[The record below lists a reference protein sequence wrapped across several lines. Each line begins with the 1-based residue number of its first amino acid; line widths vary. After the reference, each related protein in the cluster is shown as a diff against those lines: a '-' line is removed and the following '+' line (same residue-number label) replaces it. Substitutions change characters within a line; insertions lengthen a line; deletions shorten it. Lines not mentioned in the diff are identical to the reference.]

1 MLAAGE
7 VRFTMRR
14 FRENPKAPDIDV
26 LARHYLSRGLAKLPD
41 VTKHAADVGDVEKMG
56 MWELLKLAKSMG
68 ANADDVIRAT
78 EQAER
83 QRQDYSSKYPGFR
96 GELEFDWTVAFLGQT
111 VTRKARIL
119 YEHTPEWEY
128 YDLRKNGLYTG
139 WDSSSYQIEMQAEPE
154 DQDGDG
160 NPLPGTPYWVVL
172 GDITQNEVLPNVV
185 WEAVI
190 DAVDAKCKVE
200 DAERRTAA
208 KDRPAKLMPKSK
220 RRH

>member
-1 MLAAGE
+1 
-7 VRFTMRR
+7 MRR
-14 FRENPKAPDIDV
+14 HRDPKAPDIDI
-26 LARHYLSRGLAKLPD
+26 LARHYLWHGLSKLPD
-41 VTKHAADVGDVEKMG
+41 VTKHVVDVGALEKMG
-56 MWELLKLAKSMG
+56 MWELLRLAKSLG

-96 GELEFDWTVAFLGQT
+96 GELEFDWTVALLGQT

-128 YDLRKNGLYTG
+128 YDLRKDALSTG
-139 WDSSSYQIEMQAEPE
+139 WESSSYQIEMQAEPE

-160 NPLPGTPYWVVL
+160 NPITLTPYWVVL
-172 GDITQNEVLPNVV
+172 GDITQNEVLPNAI

-190 DAVDAKCKVE
+190 GAVDAKCKVE

-208 KDRPAKLMPKSK
+208 KDRPAKLTPRSK

>member
-1 MLAAGE
+1 MLASGE
-7 VRFTMRR
+7 MGSAMRR

-26 LARHYLSRGLAKLPD
+26 LARHYLSRGLAKLPE
-41 VTKHAADVGDVEKMG
+41 VTRHVADVEKMG
-56 MWELLKLAKSMG
+56 MWELLKLAKSLG

-78 EQAER
+78 GQGER
-83 QRQDYSSKYPGFR
+83 ELQDYSSKYPGFR
-96 GELEFDWTVAFLGQT
+96 GELEFDWTVALLGQT

-128 YDLRKNGLYTG
+128 YDLRKDSLYTG
-139 WDSSSYQIEMQAEPE
+139 WESSSYQIKMQAEPE

-160 NPLPGTPYWVVL
+160 NPIPGNPYWVCL
-172 GDITQNEVLPNVV
+172 EDITQNEVLPNAV

-208 KDRPAKLMPKSK
+208 KDRPAKLTPRSK
-220 RRH
+220 RQH

>member
-1 MLAAGE
+1 
-7 VRFTMRR
+7 
-14 FRENPKAPDIDV
+14 
-26 LARHYLSRGLAKLPD
+26 
-41 VTKHAADVGDVEKMG
+41 VTKHVADVGQVEKMG
-56 MWELLKLAKSMG
+56 MWELLTLAKSMG
-68 ANADDVIRAT
+68 ADADDVIRAT

-83 QRQDYSSKYPGFR
+83 QLQDYSSKYPCFR
-96 GELEFDWTVAFLGQT
+96 GALEFDWTVAFLGQT

-119 YEHTPEWEY
+119 YEHTPVWEY
-128 YDLRKNGLYTG
+128 YDLRKNALYTG
-139 WDSSSYQIEMQAEPE
+139 WESSSYQIEMQAEPE

-160 NPLPGTPYWVVL
+160 NPIPGTHYWVVL
-172 GDITQNEVLPNVV
+172 RDITQNEVLPNAV

-208 KDRPAKLMPKSK
+208 KGRQAKLTPRSK